1 LSRSI
6 IVDQCAERQIPLS
19 NPSSLTLYPN
29 PNTGKFGIRIN
40 TDLYTRFSV
49 KIFNN
54 LGQLVRTQEISN
66 VFFGQVVN
74 MDMSSLPA
82 GTFHL
87 LFVNDEVAPV
97 ESRTISMVIY
107 K

>member
-1 LSRSI
+1 
-6 IVDQCAERQIPLS
+6 
-19 NPSSLTLYPN
+19 LTLYPN

-66 VFFGQVVN
+66 AYYGQVVN

-87 LFVNDEVAPV
+87 LFVNDEVTPV